1 MRETMRYRPQRD
13 RRPASK
19 TRFDVAL
26 AQRAQRR
33 SARRSRVQGW
43 VLAAAVCVIAAALGA
58 RWYSGESWRIGDI
71 VVQNNGG
78 VPVEAIIGAS
88 GLQGEHFHFA
98 DLDAAAKAVD
108 DLPGVEAALV
118 TCRWEWRTTCTITVQ
133 PARPMALWQSPNGNV
148 WNDFEGRVQVARENV
163 PAKLFIRV
171 EDGALPA
178 LGSRLDPRLLRAL
191 NELIAAQPHVTRYSY
206 SSQFGLMW
214 INDRKWRVRLGD
226 APYDGA
232 MSDKLRLARALQKQ
246 LVDKGIEAR
255 VLDVRFVEAPY
266 YVVE

>member
-1 MRETMRYRPQRD
+1 MRYRP
-13 RRPASK
+13 RRGHRSASK

-26 AQRAQRR
+26 AQRAQRHSMR
-33 SARRSRVQGW
+33 AWRIRGRVF
-43 VLAAAVCVIAAALGA
+43 AVAGCIAALVFGGQWYGGA
-58 RWYSGESWRIGDI
+58 SWRIGQI
-71 VVQNNGG
+71 EVKNNDG

-98 DLDAAAKAVD
+98 DLDAAAKAVN

-118 TCRWEWRTTCTITVQ
+118 MCRWEWRATCTITIQ
-133 PARPMALWQSPNGNV
+133 PARPMAIWQSRNGSV
-148 WNDFEGRVQVARENV
+148 WNDYEGRIQVAPENLS
-163 PAKLFIRV
+163 ARLFIRV
-171 EDGALPA
+171 EDDVLPP

-191 NELIAAQPHVTRYSY
+191 NELIAVQPDVTRYSY

-214 INDRKWRVRLGD
+214 INDRKWRIRLGD

-232 MSDKLRLARALQKQ
+232 MSDKLRLARTLQKQ
-246 LVDKGIEAR
+246 LIDRGVEAR

-266 YVVE
+266 YVRR

>member
-1 MRETMRYRPQRD
+1 MKARMSYRPQRD
-13 RRPASK
+13 RRSASW

-33 SARRSRVQGW
+33 SARAF
-43 VLAAAVCVIAAALGA
+43 AAAMCIAGAMLGA
-58 RWYSGESWRIGDI
+58 QWYGGESWRVGDI
-71 VVQNNGG
+71 EVQNNDG

-108 DLPGVEAALV
+108 ELPGVEAALV
-118 TCRWEWRTTCTITVQ
+118 TCRWEWRVRCVITVQ
-133 PARPMALWQSPNGNV
+133 PARPMALWQGQGGNV
-148 WNDFEGRVQVARENV
+148 WNDFEGKVQVARENM
-163 PAKLFIRV
+163 PARLFIRV
-171 EDGALPA
+171 EDGALPP

-191 NELIAAQPHVTRYSY
+191 NELIAAQPNVTRYSY

-214 INDRKWRVRLGD
+214 VNDRKWRVRLGD

-232 MSDKLRLARALQKQ
+232 MSDKLRLARALQEQ
-246 LVDKGIEAR
+246 LVDKGVEAR

-266 YVVE
+266 YIR

>member
-1 MRETMRYRPQRD
+1 MHYRPQRD

-33 SARRSRVQGW
+33 SARRSRVRW
-43 VLAAAVCVIAAALGA
+43 WMMIAAASFVVAALLGM
-58 RWYSGESWRIGDI
+58 RWYSGESWRIQDI
-71 VVQNNGG
+71 AVQNNVG
-78 VPVEAIIGAS
+78 VPVEAIVGAS

-108 DLPGVEAALV
+108 DLPGVEAAMV
-118 TCRWEWRTTCTITVQ
+118 TCRWEWRTTCVIVVQ
-133 PARPMALWQSPNGNV
+133 PARPMALWQSQSGNV
-148 WNDFEGRVQVARENV
+148 WNDFEGRVQVARENM

-171 EDGALPA
+171 EDGALPP

-191 NELIAAQPHVTRYSY
+191 NELIAAQPDVTRYSY
-206 SSQFGLMW
+206 SPQFGLMW
-214 INDRKWRVRLGD
+214 INDRKWRIRLGD

-246 LVDKGIEAR
+246 LMDKGIEAK

-266 YVVE
+266 YIVQ

>member
-1 MRETMRYRPQRD
+1 MRYRPQQD
-13 RRPASK
+13 RRAAPR
-19 TRFDVAL
+19 TRFDVAV

-33 SARRSRVQGW
+33 SARRSRVW
-43 VLAAAVCVIAAALGA
+43 WWMAAAVAFAAAVVLGA
-58 RWYSGESWRIGDI
+58 HWYSGESWRIGEI
-71 VVQNNGG
+71 AVQNNTG

-108 DLPGVEAALV
+108 DLPGVEAAMV
-118 TCRWEWRTTCTITVQ
+118 TCRWEWRTTCTITIQ
-133 PARPMALWQSPNGNV
+133 PARPMALWQSQSGNV
-148 WNDFEGRVQVARENV
+148 WNDFEGRVQVARENM

-191 NELIAAQPHVTRYSY
+191 NELIAAQPDVTRYSY
-206 SSQFGLMW
+206 SSQFGLVW

-246 LVDKGIEAR
+246 LMDKGIEAR

-266 YVVE
+266 YIVE

>member
-1 MRETMRYRPQRD
+1 MNYRPQRD
-13 RRPASK
+13 RRTASR

-33 SARRSRVQGW
+33 SARRSRIQWWMLV
-43 VLAAAVCVIAAALGA
+43 AAVCVAAAMLGA
-58 RWYSGESWRIGDI
+58 HWYGGESWRVGDI
-71 VVQNNGG
+71 EVQNNGG

-118 TCRWEWRTTCTITVQ
+118 TCRWEWRTMCTITVQ
-133 PARPMALWQSPNGNV
+133 PARPMALWQSRDGNV
-148 WNDFEGRVQVARENV
+148 WNDFEGRVQVARENM
-163 PAKLFIRV
+163 PARLFIRV
-171 EDGALPA
+171 EDGALPP
-178 LGSRLDPRLLRAL
+178 LGSQLDPRLLRAL
-191 NELIAAQPHVTRYSY
+191 NELIAAQPNVTRYSY
-206 SSQFGLMW
+206 TSQFGLMW
-214 INDRKWRVRLGD
+214 VNDRKWRVRLGD

-246 LVDKGIEAR
+246 LMDKGIEAR

-266 YVVE
+266 YMMR